1 MVHQNSFIWN
11 AHCVV
16 LQKKKKKRAFAD
28 QAGPT
33 QRKDAAFILST
44 LFHANSEEVLYQN
57 KGLA

>member
-1 MVHQNSFIWN
+1 MHIVWFS
-11 AHCVV
+11 
-16 LQKKKKKRAFAD
+16 KKKTKKKRAFAD

-33 QRKDAAFILST
+33 QRMDAAFILST